1 MLKKIVHHQKVEA
14 ATSHPPTQPLRFR
27 LYAITDRR
35 LCAPRTLYDTIHDL
49 LDVGVSAI
57 QLREKDLSDAE
68 YIKLAEPLCK
78 LCHAYSAQLFI
89 NSRIKIAIE
98 IGADGLHLP
107 GDSASVGK
115 VIEETNHRFII
126 GSSVHA
132 LTEAKQREIE
142 GADFITYSPIYPTLS
157 KPGYGPVVGPDP
169 DSGGCSPIDRD
180 RLERH
185 KIGIEDDLEGLRKVT
200 EGVNIPVFALGGI
213 TPERVSE
220 CLNAG
225 AYGVAVMSG
234 VMSPENG
241 TQQAKCICS
250 SC

>member
-1 MLKKIVHHQKVEA
+1 MPKKTAHRRKVEA
-14 ATSHPPTQPLRFR
+14 ATNPPLTQPLHFK
-27 LYAITDRR
+27 LYVITDRG

-78 LCHAYSAQLFI
+78 LCHTYSAQLFV
-89 NSRIKIAIE
+89 NSRIEIAMK

-107 GDSASVGK
+107 GDSASVEK

-126 GSSVHA
+126 GSSVHT
-132 LTEAKQREIE
+132 LTEAKQRETE

-157 KPGYGPVVGPDP
+157 KPGYGPTVGPD
-169 DSGGCSPIDRD
+169 
-180 RLERH
+180 
-185 KIGIEDDLEGLRKVT
+185 KIEIEDDLEGLRKVT
-200 EGVNIPVFALGGI
+200 KEVNIPVFALGGI

-220 CLNAG
+220 CLDAG

-234 VMSPENG
+234 AMSPTNG
-241 TQQAKCICS
+241 AQQAKMYLQRLLE
-250 SC
+250 

>member
-1 MLKKIVHHQKVEA
+1 MPKKTGHRRTAEA
-14 ATSHPPTQPLRFR
+14 ATNPPPTHPLRFR
-27 LYAITDRR
+27 LYAITDRK

-57 QLREKDLSDAE
+57 QLREKDLNDAE
-68 YIKLAEPLCK
+68 YIKLAEPLCT

-89 NSRIKIAIE
+89 NSSIE
-98 IGADGLHLP
+98 IAMEVGAGGLHLP
-107 GDSASVGK
+107 GDSASVRK
-115 VIEETNHRFII
+115 VVERTNHRFII
-126 GSSVHA
+126 GSSVHT
-132 LTEAKQREIE
+132 LTEAQQRETE

-157 KPGYGPVVGPDP
+157 KPGYGPVVGLD
-169 DSGGCSPIDRD
+169 
-180 RLERH
+180 
-185 KIGIEDDLEGLRKVT
+185 GLRNVT

-220 CLNAG
+220 CLDAG

-241 TQQAKCICS
+241 VQQAKVYLRQLLE
-250 SC
+250 

>member
-1 MLKKIVHHQKVEA
+1 MVADASL
-14 ATSHPPTQPLRFR
+14 PPLHPLRFK

-35 LCAPRTLYDTIHDL
+35 LCAPRTLHDTVHGI

-68 YIKLAEPLCK
+68 YIKLAKPLCR
-78 LCHAYSAQLFI
+78 LCHTYSAQLFI
-89 NSRIKIAIE
+89 NSRIEIAVD

-107 GDSASVGK
+107 GDSASVEK
-115 VIEETNHRFII
+115 VIEETNRRFII
-126 GSSVHA
+126 GSSVHT
-132 LTEAKQREIE
+132 LTEAKQRETE

-157 KPGYGPVVGPDP
+157 KPDYGPAVGV
-169 DSGGCSPIDRD
+169 
-180 RLERH
+180 
-185 KIGIEDDLEGLRKVT
+185 EGLRNVAQ
-200 EGVNIPVFALGGI
+200 GINIPVFALGGI

-241 TQQAKCICS
+241 AQQAKMYMRQLVE
-250 SC
+250 

>member
-1 MLKKIVHHQKVEA
+1 MPKKTVHRRKVA
-14 ATSHPPTQPLRFR
+14 ADASLPPRHPLRFR
-27 LYAITDRR
+27 LYAITDRD
-35 LCAPRTLYDTIHDL
+35 LCAPRTVYDTIHTL

-78 LCHAYSAQLFI
+78 LCHTYSAQLFI
-89 NSRIKIAIE
+89 NSRIEIAMN

-107 GDSASVGK
+107 GDSASVQK
-115 VIEETNHRFII
+115 VIEETNGRFII

-132 LTEAKQREIE
+132 LAEAKQRETE
-142 GADFITYSPIYPTLS
+142 GADFITYSPIYPTVS
-157 KPGYGPVVGPDP
+157 KPDYGPAVGVEAL
-169 DSGGCSPIDRD
+169 RNVA
-180 RLERH
+180 E
-185 KIGIEDDLEGLRKVT
+185 GI
-200 EGVNIPVFALGGI
+200 NIPVFALGGI

-241 TQQAKCICS
+241 AQQAKAYLQRLLE
-250 SC
+250 

>member
-1 MLKKIVHHQKVEA
+1 MPKKTVHRRTGEA
-14 ATSHPPTQPLRFR
+14 AKNPSPTQPLHFK
-27 LYAITDRR
+27 LYVITDRG
-35 LCAPRTLYDTIHDL
+35 LCAPRSLYDTVHGL

-78 LCHAYSAQLFI
+78 LCHTYSAQLFI
-89 NSRIKIAIE
+89 NSRIEIAMD

-107 GDSASVGK
+107 GDSASIEE

-126 GSSVHA
+126 GSSVHT
-132 LTEAKQREIE
+132 LTEANQRETE

-157 KPGYGPVVGPDP
+157 KPGYGPVVGLD
-169 DSGGCSPIDRD
+169 
-180 RLERH
+180 
-185 KIGIEDDLEGLRKVT
+185 GLRKVT
-200 EGVNIPVFALGGI
+200 KEVHIPVFALGGI

-220 CLNAG
+220 CLDAG

-241 TQQAKCICS
+241 PQQAKMYLQRLLR
-250 SC
+250 

>member
-1 MLKKIVHHQKVEA
+1 MPKKTAHRRQVEA
-14 ATSHPPTQPLRFR
+14 ATNPPPSHPLHFK
-27 LYAITDRR
+27 LYVITDRG

-57 QLREKDLSDAE
+57 QLREKDLTDAE
-68 YIKLAEPLCK
+68 YIRLAEPLCK

-89 NSRIKIAIE
+89 NSRIEIAME
-98 IGADGLHLP
+98 VGTDGLHLP
-107 GDSASVGK
+107 GDSASIEK
-115 VIEETNHRFII
+115 VIEKTNHRFII
-126 GSSVHA
+126 GSSVHT
-132 LTEAKQREIE
+132 LTEAKQRETE

-157 KPGYGPVVGPDP
+157 KPDYGPAVGV
-169 DSGGCSPIDRD
+169 
-180 RLERH
+180 
-185 KIGIEDDLEGLRKVT
+185 EGLQNIT

-220 CLNAG
+220 CLDAG

-241 TQQAKCICS
+241 VQQAKVYLQRLLE
-250 SC
+250 